1 MASTKKCLVFET
13 LGRVDNMDIME
24 SKDDGAVRLHG
35 VFGVCGVKNGNNR
48 IYSKENYGRMVE
60 NLQKVIAN
68 EGCLG
73 ELEHPNTMNINLDNV
88 SHKIESIEMDESGT
102 ITGTI
107 RLLDT
112 VKGKNAKAIVEAG
125 CPLFISS
132 RGAGSIDE
140 AGNVTLSTIKT
151 YDLVGTPG
159 FSQAKLTLKENQ
171 KFESL
176 NESLSIIYEEE
187 DDLLGKDDDKK
198 DGDEGGD
205 DNKSSDDK
213 DKKEDEKP
221 TDEPTEE
228 PKDDNNKDN
237 NDKVTMEDIKN
248 ALDKLSEKVTSLEAE
263 LHVAQESLN
272 NVKPINY
279 EAIEKWVTEEFAPGF
294 TEDIKEAVLDDVDEK
309 ITESQEAI
317 ATGVQRWVAEEYTP
331 NVEKFINEEFS
342 ENVENWITNEYSPI
356 VQQWVTEHYDE
367 TVKNYINE
375 EFAGNIEKWINEEY
389 SATLQNWINE
399 EYTSS
404 VKDYINEEYSATLQ
418 NWINEEFVPAQKEA
432 ILNEAYQNVNEFLE
446 SKKDDRLSQIDK
458 MLESIDAMGGTAAVD
473 ALVKEQNETN
483 KFKGVYVVENMPS
496 QYAPIWNG
504 LSEAKQTEIIRSSRL
519 YDFTKA
525 GVLESFWAN
534 ADLTDKP
541 INENQQPN
549 GGAQPTQIS
558 FIDSVAMRMKSLRS
572 GF

>member
-1 MASTKKCLVFET
+1 MASKKKCLVFET
-13 LGRVDNMDIME
+13 LGRVDTMDIME

-176 NESLSIIYEEE
+176 NENLSVIYEEE
-187 DDLLGKDDDKK
+187 DDLLGTDDDDKK
-198 DGDEGGD
+198 EGDDEG
-205 DNKSSDDK
+205 KSDDK
-213 DKKEDEKP
+213 EKEKEEKP
-221 TDEPTEE
+221 TEEPTEE
-228 PKDDNNKDN
+228 PKKDNDNNKDN
-237 NDKVTMEDIKN
+237 NDKVTMEEIKN
-248 ALDKLSEKVTSLEAE
+248 AIDKLTEKVTSLEAE
-263 LHVAQESLN
+263 LHVAQESLKD
-272 NVKPINY
+272 VKPINY

-294 TEDIKEAVLDDVDEK
+294 TDDVKEAVLDEVDDK

-331 NVEKFINEEFS
+331 SVEKWINEEFS
-342 ENVENWITNEYSPI
+342 ENVEAWITEEYSPI
-356 VQQWVTEHYDE
+356 VQQWVTEHYNE
-367 TVKNYINE
+367 EVMRYINE
-375 EFAGNIEKWINEEY
+375 EFAGNIEKWITEEYSGTLQNWINEEY

-399 EYTSS
+399 EY
-404 VKDYINEEYSATLQ
+404 SATLQ
-418 NWINEEFVPAQKEA
+418 NWINEEMIPAQKEA
-432 ILNEAYQNVNEFLE
+432 ILEEAYQNVNEFLE

-473 ALVKEQNETN
+473 AIVKEQNEAN

-496 QYAPIWNG
+496 QYAPLWNG
-504 LSEAKQTEIIRSSRL
+504 ISEAKQAEIIRSSRL
-519 YDFTKA
+519 YNFTKP
-525 GVLESFWAN
+525 GVLESFWASV
-534 ADLTDKP
+534 DFTEKP
-541 INENQQPN
+541 INENQNNNQPV
-549 GGAQPTQIS
+549 TTS
-558 FIDSVAMRMKSLRS
+558 FQDMVAARMRSLRS
-572 GF
+572 Y

>member
-1 MASTKKCLVFET
+1 MASKKKCLIFET
-13 LGRVDNMDIME
+13 LGRVDTMDIME

-171 KFESL
+171 KYESL
-176 NESLSIIYEEE
+176 NENLSVIYEEE
-187 DDLLGKDDDKK
+187 DDLLGTDDDDKK
-198 DGDEGGD
+198 EGDDEG
-205 DNKSSDDK
+205 KSDDK
-213 DKKEDEKP
+213 EKEKEEKP
-221 TDEPTEE
+221 TEEPTEE
-228 PKDDNNKDN
+228 PKKDNDNNKDN
-237 NDKVTMEDIKN
+237 NDKVTMEEIKN
-248 ALDKLSEKVTSLEAE
+248 AIDKLTEKVTSLEAE
-263 LHVAQESLN
+263 LHVAQESLKD
-272 NVKPINY
+272 VKPINY

-294 TEDIKEAVLDDVDEK
+294 TDDVKEAVLDEVDDK

-331 NVEKFINEEFS
+331 SVEKWINEEFS
-342 ENVENWITNEYSPI
+342 ENVEAWITEEYSPI
-356 VQQWVTEHYDE
+356 VQQWVTEHYNE
-367 TVKNYINE
+367 EVMRYINE
-375 EFAGNIEKWINEEY
+375 EFAGNIEKWITEEYSATLQNWINEEY

-399 EYTSS
+399 EY
-404 VKDYINEEYSATLQ
+404 SATLQ
-418 NWINEEFVPAQKEA
+418 NWINEEMIPAQKEA
-432 ILNEAYQNVNEFLE
+432 ILEEAYQNVNEFLE

-473 ALVKEQNETN
+473 AIVKEQNEAN

-496 QYAPIWNG
+496 QYAPLWNG
-504 LSEAKQTEIIRSSRL
+504 ISEAKQAEIIRSSRL
-519 YDFTKA
+519 YNFTKP
-525 GVLESFWAN
+525 GVLESFWASV
-534 ADLTDKP
+534 DFTEKP
-541 INENQQPN
+541 INENQNNNQPV
-549 GGAQPTQIS
+549 TTS
-558 FIDSVAMRMKSLRS
+558 FQDMVAARMRSLRS
-572 GF
+572 Y

>member
-1 MASTKKCLVFET
+1 MASKKKCLVFET
-13 LGRVDNMDIME
+13 LGRVDTMDIME

-176 NESLSIIYEEE
+176 NENLSVIYEEE
-187 DDLLGKDDDKK
+187 DDLLGTDDDDKK
-198 DGDEGGD
+198 EGDDEG
-205 DNKSSDDK
+205 KSDDK
-213 DKKEDEKP
+213 EKEKEEKP
-221 TDEPTEE
+221 TEEPTEE
-228 PKDDNNKDN
+228 PKKDNDNNKDN
-237 NDKVTMEDIKN
+237 NDKVTMEEIKN
-248 ALDKLSEKVTSLEAE
+248 AIDKLTEKVTSLEAE
-263 LHVAQESLN
+263 LHVAQESLKD
-272 NVKPINY
+272 VKPINY

-294 TEDIKEAVLDDVDEK
+294 TDDVKEAVLDEVDDK

-331 NVEKFINEEFS
+331 SVEKWINEEFS
-342 ENVENWITNEYSPI
+342 ENVEAWITEEYSPI
-356 VQQWVTEHYDE
+356 VQQWVTEHYNE
-367 TVKNYINE
+367 EVMRYINE
-375 EFAGNIEKWINEEY
+375 EFAGNIEKWITEEYSGTLQNWLNEEY

-399 EYTSS
+399 EM
-404 VKDYINEEYSATLQ
+404 I
-418 NWINEEFVPAQKEA
+418 PAQKEA
-432 ILNEAYQNVNEFLE
+432 ILEEAYQNVNEFLE

-473 ALVKEQNETN
+473 AIVKEQNEAN

-496 QYAPIWNG
+496 QYAPLWNG
-504 LSEAKQTEIIRSSRL
+504 ISEAKQAEIIRSSRL
-519 YDFTKA
+519 YNFTKA
-525 GVLESFWAN
+525 GVLESFWASV
-534 ADLTDKP
+534 DFTEKP
-541 INENQQPN
+541 INENQN
-549 GGAQPTQIS
+549 SNQPTTTS
-558 FIDSVAMRMKSLRS
+558 FQDMVAARMRSLRS
-572 GF
+572 Y

>member
-1 MASTKKCLVFET
+1 MASKKKCLVFET
-13 LGRVDNMDIME
+13 LGRVDTMDIME

-176 NESLSIIYEEE
+176 NENLSVIYEEE
-187 DDLLGKDDDKK
+187 DDLLGTDDDDKK
-198 DGDEGGD
+198 EGDDEG
-205 DNKSSDDK
+205 KSDDK
-213 DKKEDEKP
+213 EKEKEEKP
-221 TDEPTEE
+221 TEEPTEE
-228 PKDDNNKDN
+228 PKKDNDNNKDN
-237 NDKVTMEDIKN
+237 NDKVTMEEIKN
-248 ALDKLSEKVTSLEAE
+248 AIDKLTEKVTSLEAE
-263 LHVAQESLN
+263 LHVAQESLKD
-272 NVKPINY
+272 VKPINY

-294 TEDIKEAVLDDVDEK
+294 TDDVKEAVLDEVDDK

-331 NVEKFINEEFS
+331 SVEKWINEEFS
-342 ENVENWITNEYSPI
+342 ENVEAWITEEYSPI
-356 VQQWVTEHYDE
+356 VQQWVTEHYNE
-367 TVKNYINE
+367 EVMRYINE
-375 EFAGNIEKWINEEY
+375 EFAGNIEKWITEEYSGTLQNWINEEY

-399 EYTSS
+399 EY
-404 VKDYINEEYSATLQ
+404 SATLQ
-418 NWINEEFVPAQKEA
+418 NWINEEMIPAQKEA
-432 ILNEAYQNVNEFLE
+432 ILEEAYQNVNEFLE

-473 ALVKEQNETN
+473 AIVKEQNEAN

-496 QYAPIWNG
+496 QYAPLWNG
-504 LSEAKQTEIIRSSRL
+504 ISEAKQAEIIRSSRL
-519 YDFTKA
+519 YNFTKA
-525 GVLESFWAN
+525 GVLESFWASV
-534 ADLTDKP
+534 DFTEKP
-541 INENQQPN
+541 INENQN
-549 GGAQPTQIS
+549 SNQPTTTS
-558 FIDSVAMRMKSLRS
+558 FQDMVAARMRSLRS
-572 GF
+572 Y

>member
-1 MASTKKCLVFET
+1 MASKKKCLVFET
-13 LGRVDNMDIME
+13 LGRVDTMDIME

-176 NESLSIIYEEE
+176 NENLSVIYEEE
-187 DDLLGKDDDKK
+187 DDDLLGTDDDDKK
-198 DGDEGGD
+198 EGDDEG
-205 DNKSSDDK
+205 KSDDK
-213 DKKEDEKP
+213 EKEKEEKP
-221 TDEPTEE
+221 TEEPTEE
-228 PKDDNNKDN
+228 PKKDNDNNKDN
-237 NDKVTMEDIKN
+237 NDKVTMEEIKN
-248 ALDKLSEKVTSLEAE
+248 AIDKLTEKVTSLEAE
-263 LHVAQESLN
+263 LHVAQESLKD
-272 NVKPINY
+272 VKPINY

-294 TEDIKEAVLDDVDEK
+294 TDDVKEAVLDEVDDK

-331 NVEKFINEEFS
+331 SVEKWINEEFS
-342 ENVENWITNEYSPI
+342 ENVEAWITEEYSPI
-356 VQQWVTEHYDE
+356 VQQWVTEHYNE
-367 TVKNYINE
+367 EVMRYINE
-375 EFAGNIEKWINEEY
+375 EFAGNIEKWITEEYSGTLQNWINEEY

-399 EYTSS
+399 EM
-404 VKDYINEEYSATLQ
+404 I
-418 NWINEEFVPAQKEA
+418 PAQKEA
-432 ILNEAYQNVNEFLE
+432 ILEEAYQNVNEFLE

-473 ALVKEQNETN
+473 AIVKEQNEAN

-496 QYAPIWNG
+496 QYAPLWNG
-504 LSEAKQTEIIRSSRL
+504 ISEAKQAEIIRSSRL
-519 YDFTKA
+519 YNFTKA
-525 GVLESFWAN
+525 GVLESFWASV
-534 ADLTDKP
+534 DFTEKP
-541 INENQQPN
+541 INENQNNNQS
-549 GGAQPTQIS
+549 TTTS
-558 FIDSVAMRMKSLRS
+558 FQDMVAARMRSLRS
-572 GF
+572 Y

>member
-1 MASTKKCLVFET
+1 MASKKKCLVFET
-13 LGRVDNMDIME
+13 LGRVDTMDIME

-176 NESLSIIYEEE
+176 NENLSVIYEEE
-187 DDLLGKDDDKK
+187 DDLLGTDDDDKK
-198 DGDEGGD
+198 EGDDEG
-205 DNKSSDDK
+205 KSDDK
-213 DKKEDEKP
+213 EKEKEEKP
-221 TDEPTEE
+221 TEEPTEE
-228 PKDDNNKDN
+228 PKKDNDNNKDN
-237 NDKVTMEDIKN
+237 NDKVTMEEIKN
-248 ALDKLSEKVTSLEAE
+248 AIDKLTEKVTSLEAE
-263 LHVAQESLN
+263 LHVAQESLKD
-272 NVKPINY
+272 VKPINY

-294 TEDIKEAVLDDVDEK
+294 TDDVKEAVLDEVDDK

-331 NVEKFINEEFS
+331 SVEKWINEEFS
-342 ENVENWITNEYSPI
+342 ENVEAWITEEYSPI
-356 VQQWVTEHYDE
+356 VQQWVTEHYNE
-367 TVKNYINE
+367 EVMRYINE
-375 EFAGNIEKWINEEY
+375 EFAGNIEKWITEEYSGTLQKWINEEY

-399 EYTSS
+399 EY
-404 VKDYINEEYSATLQ
+404 SATLQ
-418 NWINEEFVPAQKEA
+418 NWINEEMIPAQKEA
-432 ILNEAYQNVNEFLE
+432 ILEEAYQNVNEFLE

-473 ALVKEQNETN
+473 AIVKEQNEAN

-496 QYAPIWNG
+496 QYAPLWNG
-504 LSEAKQTEIIRSSRL
+504 ISEAKQAEIIRSSRL
-519 YDFTKA
+519 YNFTKP
-525 GVLESFWAN
+525 GVLESFWASV
-534 ADLTDKP
+534 DFTEKP
-541 INENQQPN
+541 INENQNNNQPV
-549 GGAQPTQIS
+549 TTS
-558 FIDSVAMRMKSLRS
+558 FQDMVAARINPLLV
-572 GF
+572 

>member
-1 MASTKKCLVFET
+1 MASKKTCLVFET
-13 LGRVDNMDIME
+13 LGRVDTMDIME

-176 NESLSIIYEEE
+176 NENLSVIYEEE
-187 DDLLGKDDDKK
+187 DDLLGTDDDDKK
-198 DGDEGGD
+198 EGDDEG
-205 DNKSSDDK
+205 KSDDK
-213 DKKEDEKP
+213 EKEKEEKP
-221 TDEPTEE
+221 TEEPTEE
-228 PKDDNNKDN
+228 PKKDNDNNKDN
-237 NDKVTMEDIKN
+237 NDKVTMEEIKN
-248 ALDKLSEKVTSLEAE
+248 AIDKLTEKVTSLEAE
-263 LHVAQESLN
+263 LHVAQESLKD
-272 NVKPINY
+272 VKPINY

-294 TEDIKEAVLDDVDEK
+294 TDDVKEAVLDEVDDK

-317 ATGVQRWVAEEYTP
+317 ASGVQRWVAEEYTP
-331 NVEKFINEEFS
+331 SVEKWINEEFS
-342 ENVENWITNEYSPI
+342 ENVEAWITEEYSPI
-356 VQQWVTEHYDE
+356 VQQWVTEHYNE
-367 TVKNYINE
+367 EVMRYINE
-375 EFAGNIEKWINEEY
+375 EFAGNIEKWITEEYSGTLQKWINEEY

-399 EYTSS
+399 EY
-404 VKDYINEEYSATLQ
+404 SATLQ
-418 NWINEEFVPAQKEA
+418 NWINEEMIPAQKEA
-432 ILNEAYQNVNEFLE
+432 ILEEAYQNVNEFLE

-473 ALVKEQNETN
+473 AIVKEQNEAN

-496 QYAPIWNG
+496 QYAPLWNG
-504 LSEAKQTEIIRSSRL
+504 ISEAKQAEIIRSSRL
-519 YDFTKA
+519 YNFTKP
-525 GVLESFWAN
+525 GVLESFWASV
-534 ADLTDKP
+534 DFTEKP
-541 INENQQPN
+541 INENQNNNQPV
-549 GGAQPTQIS
+549 TTS
-558 FIDSVAMRMKSLRS
+558 FQDMVAARMRSLRS
-572 GF
+572 Y

>member
-1 MASTKKCLVFET
+1 MASKKKCLVFET
-13 LGRVDNMDIME
+13 LGRVDNMEIME
-24 SKDDGAVRLHG
+24 GANDGAVRLHG

-171 KFESL
+171 TCESL
-176 NESLSIIYEEE
+176 NENLMLIIEGDEGDGAPE
-187 DDLLGKDDDKK
+187 PDDDENKKDDNKKDDGESDDKK
-198 DGDEGGD
+198 E
-205 DNKSSDDK
+205 
-213 DKKEDEKP
+213 EKP
-221 TDEPTEE
+221 SEEPTEE
-228 PKDDNNKDN
+228 PKKEEDNNKDN
-237 NDKVTMEDIKN
+237 NDKVTMEDIKVT
-248 ALDKLSEKVTSLEAE
+248 LDKLSEKITSLEAE
-263 LHVAQESLN
+263 LHVAQESL
-272 NVKPINY
+272 KPVNY
-279 EAIEKWVTEEFAPGF
+279 EAIEKWVKEEFAPEF
-294 TEDIKEAVLDDVDEK
+294 TDDVKEAVLDEVDEK
-309 ITESQEAI
+309 ILESQEKI
-317 ATGVQRWVAEEYTP
+317 AEGVQRWVAEEYTP
-331 NVEKFINEEFS
+331 SVENWINEEFS
-342 ENVENWITNEYSPI
+342 GYVENWITEEYSPI
-356 VQQWVTEHYDE
+356 VQEWVCEHYDGE
-367 TVKNYINE
+367 VKKYINE
-375 EFAGNIEKWINEEY
+375 EFAGNVERWINEEY
-389 SATLQNWINE
+389 SATLQQWINE
-399 EYTSS
+399 EYSQTIENW
-404 VKDYINEEYSATLQ
+404 VNEEYSATLQ
-418 NWINEEFVPAQKEA
+418 NWVNEELIPSQKET
-432 ILNEAYQNVNEFLE
+432 ILSEAHQNIADFLE

-458 MLESIDAMGGTAAVD
+458 MLESIDAMGGTAAVEQI
-473 ALVKEQNETN
+473 VKEQKEAT
-483 KFKGVYVVENMPS
+483 KFAGVYVVENMPS

-504 LSEAKQTEIIRSSRL
+504 LSEAKQTEIIRSSRM
-519 YDFTKA
+519 YDFTKN

-534 ADLTDKP
+534 VDFNEKP
-541 INENQQPN
+541 IVENK
-549 GGAQPTQIS
+549 GTEGAPAAMNY
-558 FIDSVAMRMKSLRS
+558 IDSIAARMKSLR

>member
-1 MASTKKCLVFET
+1 MASKKTCLVFET
-13 LGRVDNMDIME
+13 LGRVDTMDIME

-176 NESLSIIYEEE
+176 NENLSVIYEEE
-187 DDLLGKDDDKK
+187 DDLLGTDDDDKK
-198 DGDEGGD
+198 EGDDEG
-205 DNKSSDDK
+205 KSDDK
-213 DKKEDEKP
+213 EKEKEEKP
-221 TDEPTEE
+221 TEEPTEE
-228 PKDDNNKDN
+228 PKKDNDNNKDN
-237 NDKVTMEDIKN
+237 NDKVTMEEIKN
-248 ALDKLSEKVTSLEAE
+248 AIDKLTEKVTSLEAE
-263 LHVAQESLN
+263 LHVAQESLKD
-272 NVKPINY
+272 VKPINY

-294 TEDIKEAVLDDVDEK
+294 TDDVKEAVLDEVDDK

-317 ATGVQRWVAEEYTP
+317 ASGVQRWVAEEYTP
-331 NVEKFINEEFS
+331 SVEKWINEEFS
-342 ENVENWITNEYSPI
+342 ENVEAWITEEYSPI
-356 VQQWVTEHYDE
+356 VQQWVTEHYNE
-367 TVKNYINE
+367 EVMRYINE
-375 EFAGNIEKWINEEY
+375 EFAGNIEKWITEEYSATLQNWINEEY

-399 EYTSS
+399 EY
-404 VKDYINEEYSATLQ
+404 SATLQ
-418 NWINEEFVPAQKEA
+418 NWINEEMIPAQKEA
-432 ILNEAYQNVNEFLE
+432 ILEEAYQNVNEFLE

-473 ALVKEQNETN
+473 AIVKEQNEAN

-496 QYAPIWNG
+496 QYAPLWNG
-504 LSEAKQTEIIRSSRL
+504 ISEAKQAEIIRSSRL
-519 YDFTKA
+519 YNFTKP
-525 GVLESFWAN
+525 GVLESFWASV
-534 ADLTDKP
+534 DFTEKP
-541 INENQQPN
+541 INENQNNNQPV
-549 GGAQPTQIS
+549 TTS
-558 FIDSVAMRMKSLRS
+558 FQDMVAARMRSLRS
-572 GF
+572 Y

>member
-1 MASTKKCLVFET
+1 MASKKKCLVFET
-13 LGRVDNMDIME
+13 LGRVDTMDIME

-176 NESLSIIYEEE
+176 NENLSVIYEEE
-187 DDLLGKDDDKK
+187 DDDLLGTDDDKK
-198 DGDEGGD
+198 EGDDEG
-205 DNKSSDDK
+205 KSDDK
-213 DKKEDEKP
+213 EKEKEEKP
-221 TDEPTEE
+221 TEEPTEE
-228 PKDDNNKDN
+228 PKKDNDNNKDN
-237 NDKVTMEDIKN
+237 NDKVTMEEIKN
-248 ALDKLSEKVTSLEAE
+248 AIDKLTEKVTSLEAE
-263 LHVAQESLN
+263 LHVAQESLKD
-272 NVKPINY
+272 VKPINY

-294 TEDIKEAVLDDVDEK
+294 TDDVKEAVLDEVDDK

-317 ATGVQRWVAEEYTP
+317 ATGVQHWVAEEYTP
-331 NVEKFINEEFS
+331 SVEKWINEEFS
-342 ENVENWITNEYSPI
+342 ENVEAWITEEYSPI
-356 VQQWVTEHYDE
+356 VQQWVTEHYNE
-367 TVKNYINE
+367 EVMRYINE
-375 EFAGNIEKWINEEY
+375 EFAGNIEKWITEEYSGTLQNWINEEY

-399 EYTSS
+399 EM
-404 VKDYINEEYSATLQ
+404 I
-418 NWINEEFVPAQKEA
+418 PAQKEA
-432 ILNEAYQNVNEFLE
+432 ILEEAYQNVNEFLE

-473 ALVKEQNETN
+473 AIVKEQNEAN

-496 QYAPIWNG
+496 QYAPLWNG
-504 LSEAKQTEIIRSSRL
+504 ISEAKQAEIIRSSRL
-519 YDFTKA
+519 YNFTKA
-525 GVLESFWAN
+525 GVLESFWASV
-534 ADLTDKP
+534 DFTEKP
-541 INENQQPN
+541 INENQN
-549 GGAQPTQIS
+549 NNQPTTTS
-558 FIDSVAMRMKSLRS
+558 FQDMVAARMRSLRS
-572 GF
+572 Y

>member
-1 MASTKKCLVFET
+1 MASKKKCLVFET
-13 LGRVDNMDIME
+13 LGRVDTMDIME

-176 NESLSIIYEEE
+176 NENLSVIYEEE
-187 DDLLGKDDDKK
+187 DDDLLGTDDDDKK
-198 DGDEGGD
+198 EGDDEG
-205 DNKSSDDK
+205 KSDDK
-213 DKKEDEKP
+213 EKEKEEKP
-221 TDEPTEE
+221 TEEPTEE
-228 PKDDNNKDN
+228 PKKDNDNNKDN
-237 NDKVTMEDIKN
+237 NDKVTMEEIKN
-248 ALDKLSEKVTSLEAE
+248 AIDKLTEKVTSLEAE
-263 LHVAQESLN
+263 LHVAQESLKD
-272 NVKPINY
+272 VKPINY

-294 TEDIKEAVLDDVDEK
+294 TDDVKEAVLDEVDDK

-331 NVEKFINEEFS
+331 SVEKWINEEFS
-342 ENVENWITNEYSPI
+342 ENVEAWITEEYSPI
-356 VQQWVTEHYDE
+356 VQQWVTEHYNE
-367 TVKNYINE
+367 EVMRYINE
-375 EFAGNIEKWINEEY
+375 EFAGNIEKWITEEYSGTLQNWINEEY

-399 EYTSS
+399 EY
-404 VKDYINEEYSATLQ
+404 SATLQ
-418 NWINEEFVPAQKEA
+418 NWINEEMIPAQKEA
-432 ILNEAYQNVNEFLE
+432 ILEEAYQNVNEFLE

-473 ALVKEQNETN
+473 AIVKEQNEAN

-496 QYAPIWNG
+496 QYAPLWNG
-504 LSEAKQTEIIRSSRL
+504 ISEAKQAEIIRSSRL
-519 YDFTKA
+519 YNFTKA
-525 GVLESFWAN
+525 GVLESFWASV
-534 ADLTDKP
+534 DFTEKP
-541 INENQQPN
+541 INENQNNNQS
-549 GGAQPTQIS
+549 TTTS
-558 FIDSVAMRMKSLRS
+558 FQDMVAARMRSLRS
-572 GF
+572 Y

>member
-1 MASTKKCLVFET
+1 MASKKKCLVFET
-13 LGRVDNMDIME
+13 LGRVDTMDIME

-176 NESLSIIYEEE
+176 NENLSVIYEEE
-187 DDLLGKDDDKK
+187 DDDLLGTDDDKK
-198 DGDEGGD
+198 EGDDEG
-205 DNKSSDDK
+205 KSDDK
-213 DKKEDEKP
+213 EKEKEEKP
-221 TDEPTEE
+221 TEEPTEE
-228 PKDDNNKDN
+228 PKKDNDNNKDN
-237 NDKVTMEDIKN
+237 NDKVTMEEIKN
-248 ALDKLSEKVTSLEAE
+248 AIDKLTEKVTSLEAE
-263 LHVAQESLN
+263 LHVAQESLKD
-272 NVKPINY
+272 VKPINY

-294 TEDIKEAVLDDVDEK
+294 TDDVKEAVLDEVDDK

-331 NVEKFINEEFS
+331 SVEKWINEEFS
-342 ENVENWITNEYSPI
+342 ENVEAWITEEYSPI
-356 VQQWVTEHYDE
+356 VQQWVTEHYNE
-367 TVKNYINE
+367 EVMRYINE
-375 EFAGNIEKWINEEY
+375 EFAGNIEKWITEEYSGTLQNWINEEY

-399 EYTSS
+399 EM
-404 VKDYINEEYSATLQ
+404 I
-418 NWINEEFVPAQKEA
+418 PAQKEA
-432 ILNEAYQNVNEFLE
+432 ILEEAYKNVNEFLE

-473 ALVKEQNETN
+473 AIVKEQNEAN

-496 QYAPIWNG
+496 QYAPLWNG
-504 LSEAKQTEIIRSSRL
+504 ISEAKQAEIIRSSRL
-519 YDFTKA
+519 YNFTKA
-525 GVLESFWAN
+525 GVLESFWASV
-534 ADLTDKP
+534 DFTEKP
-541 INENQQPN
+541 INENQN
-549 GGAQPTQIS
+549 NNQPTTTS
-558 FIDSVAMRMKSLRS
+558 FQDMVAARMRSLRS
-572 GF
+572 Y

>member
-1 MASTKKCLVFET
+1 MASKKKCLVFET
-13 LGRVDNMDIME
+13 LGRVDTMDIME

-176 NESLSIIYEEE
+176 NENLSVIYEEE
-187 DDLLGKDDDKK
+187 DDLLGTDDDDKK
-198 DGDEGGD
+198 EGDDEG
-205 DNKSSDDK
+205 KSDDK
-213 DKKEDEKP
+213 EKEKEEKP
-221 TDEPTEE
+221 TEEPTEE
-228 PKDDNNKDN
+228 PKKDNDNNKDN
-237 NDKVTMEDIKN
+237 NDKVTMEEIKN
-248 ALDKLSEKVTSLEAE
+248 AIDKLTEKVTSLEAE
-263 LHVAQESLN
+263 LHVAQESLKD
-272 NVKPINY
+272 VKPINY

-294 TEDIKEAVLDDVDEK
+294 TDDVKEAVLDEVDDK

-331 NVEKFINEEFS
+331 SVEKWINEEFS
-342 ENVENWITNEYSPI
+342 ENVEAWITEEYSPI
-356 VQQWVTEHYDE
+356 VQQWVTEHYNE
-367 TVKNYINE
+367 EVMRYINE
-375 EFAGNIEKWINEEY
+375 EFAGNIEKWITEEYSGTLQKWINEEY

-399 EYTSS
+399 EM
-404 VKDYINEEYSATLQ
+404 I
-418 NWINEEFVPAQKEA
+418 PAQKEA
-432 ILNEAYQNVNEFLE
+432 ILEEAYQNVNEFLE

-473 ALVKEQNETN
+473 AIVKEQNEAN

-496 QYAPIWNG
+496 QYAPLWNG
-504 LSEAKQTEIIRSSRL
+504 ISEAKQAEIIRSSRL
-519 YDFTKA
+519 YNFTKP
-525 GVLESFWAN
+525 GVLESFWASV
-534 ADLTDKP
+534 DFTEKP
-541 INENQQPN
+541 INENQN
-549 GGAQPTQIS
+549 NNQPTTTS
-558 FIDSVAMRMKSLRS
+558 FQDMVAARMRSLRS
-572 GF
+572 Y